1 MPCVQPIFANSL
13 DVSHQV
19 LYLVHLTSSNTS
31 ATTGSTP
38 LDVVLRLAFE
48 RTAVVRMDLAVVC
61 GLVHTDA
68 TFIYSVKRETSGT
81 YQVGVTGGQVNT
93 YMDYSTFHIIGF
105 VCTIHVSDWVA
116 MGGPKQN
123 NCTANVRCTQ
133 NPITVMCLLHNPHA
147 TSATHLNSHVVL
159 PLIPLQNQP
168 YDCDKMNLRNHGLA
182 FGKPQ
187 HQGDKLNYHKIPML
201 E

>member
-1 MPCVQPIFANSL
+1 M
-13 DVSHQV
+13 SHQV

-61 GLVHTDA
+61 GLVHTDV

-93 YMDYSTFHIIGF
+93 YMDYSTFHILSYHWF
-105 VCTIHVSDWVA
+105 CLHNLCEWL
-116 MGGPKQN
+116 GGHGWPKTKHLYKQ
-123 NCTANVRCTQ
+123 CQGQ
-133 NPITVMCLLHNPHA
+133 NPITVMRPAAQPPCHQCDPFEFTRPVTFNWLGGRLC
-147 TSATHLNSHVVL
+147 TSKVGRLCTSDGWSSVHVFVVWF
-159 PLIPLQNQP
+159 
-168 YDCDKMNLRNHGLA
+168 CHCSSVTW
-182 FGKPQ
+182 FFF
-187 HQGDKLNYHKIPML
+187 
-201 E
+201 

>member
-48 RTAVVRMDLAVVC
+48 RNAGVRMDLAVVC

-68 TFIYSVKRETSGT
+68 TFSYSVKRETWPSE
-81 YQVGVTGGQVNT
+81 
-93 YMDYSTFHIIGF
+93 HIHGLQYLSYHWF
-105 VCTIHVSDWVA
+105 C
-116 MGGPKQN
+116 
-123 NCTANVRCTQ
+123 
-133 NPITVMCLLHNPHA
+133 LHNSCEWLGGHGWPKTKQLYSQCQVHTKPHHRDVPA
-147 TSATHLNSHVVL
+147 AQPPCHQRDPFEFTRHVTFNSFAEPALRLWQNEFTKSWACIWETPTSRWQT
-159 PLIPLQNQP
+159 
-168 YDCDKMNLRNHGLA
+168 
-182 FGKPQ
+182 
-187 HQGDKLNYHKIPML
+187 
-201 E
+201 